1 MKGKIILSGL
11 SLLLCVT
18 LTACGSSSETAA
30 VTNLANQLDKTN
42 NSIASIKQVADTDID
57 MTEEMLDKLAT
68 ENKNESVQKNLNITK
83 NTLMLEQ
90 LYKANVMY
98 ETAKIKRYLA
108 KEDVKLAKNQVSAIK
123 DLTASLSKYN
133 NSVAYSGNEFNST
146 YRNYNKMKKTANKN
160 AERVN
165 AKLNKLAC
173 NSNAR
178 CSYYENLLN
187 TLKQVEDVLGIQD
200 DYVALPP
207 YENTP
212 DSNITQPT
220 PENGTENIENEIT
233 NETPEVD
240 NSTDENTLNNI
251 NKEDETNKED
261 NNQKNKSI
269 KNIDTFDNQAKN
281 KTNNLNNVN
290 DSQNNQTYNKNV
302 APTPYVSPAPYQ
314 GNTPPYTNMMPPYQG
329 SNMVNNPN
337 YYNAIG
343 RRHVLNPN
351 RNTDTYGPTMKNIDT
366 YRNNYEFNN
375 GIYNGN
381 YGINNGINNGSNNGI
396 YNSNNINRLTYPMA
410 STKEVKDEKIDEVKD
425 ETNKIEPEKRIEEFE
440 NETKENLDNEI
451 KIKEIDITTLNKVE
465 EIGDDEERVVAHDKN
480 KHLHLLNENE
490 ENIQNEK
497 DNNDNSNDKDV
508 ENTNLLTDNSAEN
521 KTTEN
526 AGSENENKENENK
539 VKIKKVKYKN
549 NKWLIYNKI

>member
-1 MKGKIILSGL
+1 
-11 SLLLCVT
+11 
-18 LTACGSSSETAA
+18 
-30 VTNLANQLDKTN
+30 
-42 NSIASIKQVADTDID
+42 

-68 ENKNESVQKNLNITK
+68 ENKNESVKKNLNITK

-187 TLKQVEDVLGIQD
+187 TLKQVEDVLGIQE

-212 DSNITQPT
+212 DSNVTQPT

-240 NSTDENTLNNI
+240 NSTDENTLNNN

-261 NNQKNKSI
+261 NNQKSKSI

-302 APTPYVSPAPYQ
+302 APTPYVSPTPYQ
-314 GNTPPYTNMMPPYQG
+314 GNTPPYTNTMPPYQG

-381 YGINNGINNGSNNGI
+381 YGINNGINNGINKGI
-396 YNSNNINRLTYPMA
+396 YNSNNMNRLTYPMA

-497 DNNDNSNDKDV
+497 DNNNSNDKDV

>member
-240 NSTDENTLNNI
+240 NSADENTLNNI
-251 NKEDETNKED
+251 NKENETNKED
-261 NNQKNKSI
+261 NNQKSKSI

-302 APTPYVSPAPYQ
+302 APTPYDNPTPYQ

-451 KIKEIDITTLNKVE
+451 KIKEIDITTSNKVE

-497 DNNDNSNDKDV
+497 DNNENNNDKDV